1 MDFDQVS
8 GLSHKRVN
16 CLLRLPLLLFLL
28 PALFTGIVGH
38 CQGTLPSTFG
48 TTVGYT
54 LLCLNPLN
62 EIYFREYLIQTFGQP
77 YKREEGA
84 YWFKSNAKLWGVS
97 VTDVLV
103 SDETSAYT
111 FLAAVL
117 DTKPEK
123 LNDAIANSA
132 GLRHT
137 IVGEASRS
145 ATTRAATTT
154 PTPTPAPTPSPALT
168 PVTYPIRQAQTGS
181 QIIHFQQKSKIFC
194 SKSRYLVPN

>member
-1 MDFDQVS
+1 
-8 GLSHKRVN
+8 LI
-16 CLLRLPLLLFLL
+16 FLL
-28 PALFTGIVGH
+28 PALLTSIVGR
-38 CQGTLPSTFG
+38 CQGTPPSTFG

-62 EIYFREYLIQTFGQP
+62 EIYFREYLIQAFGQP

-84 YWFKSNAKLWGVS
+84 YWFKSNGKLWGVS

-111 FLAAVL
+111 FLAAVM
-117 DTKPEK
+117 DINPEK

-132 GLRHT
+132 GLRHS
-137 IVGEASRS
+137 IVGQPNR
-145 ATTRAATTT
+145 
-154 PTPTPAPTPSPALT
+154 PTPPPTTKPALNPT
-168 PVTYPIRQAQTGS
+168 TFPIRQAQTGS
-181 QIIHFQQKSKIFC
+181 QIIHFRQKSKIFC